1 MNPIDK
7 LTELFK
13 EFPGI
18 GPRQAKRFVY
28 FLLLKNQGY
37 VNELASLIPEI
48 KKSVTICD
56 SCFRYFPRNESQN
69 NTCKICLD
77 KNRDSSLLMVVSRD
91 TDFDAVQKSHQ
102 FKGFYF
108 ILGGIVPVMED
119 NHQKFIRLRELK
131 ESIGKRKESGLQ
143 EVILALNA
151 TTEGDF
157 TTDLLKKELKD
168 FDIKIST
175 LGRGLSTG
183 TELEYSDKE
192 TILNA
197 LNNRK

>member
-28 FLLLKNQGY
+28 FLLLKNQSY
-37 VNELASLIPEI
+37 ADELARLIPEI
-48 KKSVTICD
+48 KKSVTLCD
-56 SCFRYFPRNESQN
+56 TCYRYFPKSENS
-69 NTCKICLD
+69 TCNICSD
-77 KNRDSSLLMVVSRD
+77 KNRDSSLLMIVSRD
-91 TDFDAVQKSHQ
+91 TDFEAIQKSGQ
-102 FKGFYF
+102 FDGYYF

-119 NHQKFIRLRELK
+119 NHQKFIRLKELK
-131 ESIGKRKESGLQ
+131 ERINKNKPE
-143 EVILALNA
+143 EIILALNA
-151 TTEGDF
+151 TNEGDF
-157 TTDLLKKELKD
+157 TTDLLKKELKNLN
-168 FDIKIST
+168 IKISV